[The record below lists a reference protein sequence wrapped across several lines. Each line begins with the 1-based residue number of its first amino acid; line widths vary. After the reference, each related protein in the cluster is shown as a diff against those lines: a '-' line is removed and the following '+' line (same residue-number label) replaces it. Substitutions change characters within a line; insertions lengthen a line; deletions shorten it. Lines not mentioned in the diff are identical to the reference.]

1 MKHRKNLAVASS
13 SGASFTRVNV
23 VGNSTPSGSTAQPS
37 PNTSTPT
44 PKQLTRG
51 STTKKIAATKE
62 AVRISRGKEG
72 RMNASTT
79 TNSAFD
85 QFSVPPR
92 RGIEIGEGR
101 KSSGITPQSGPI
113 QTKRDLKGKAIA

>member
-1 MKHRKNLAVASS
+1 MN
-13 SGASFTRVNV
+13 T
-23 VGNSTPSGSTAQPS
+23 VGNSTPSGSAAQPS
-37 PNTSTPT
+37 PNTCTPT

-51 STTKKIAATKE
+51 STTKKTTATKE
-62 AVRISRGKEG
+62 AVGIKKGKER

-92 RGIEIGEGR
+92 RGIEIGEGG

-113 QTKRDLKGKAIA
+113 QTKRDLKSKAIA